1 MSGNSRSSTLLAA
14 ALLSGGLLL
23 APAAVAAPQADP
35 SLALP
40 FATGQTTYSAGVH
53 SDNGQSGVKN
63 AIDFSPNDGIARAAA
78 AGTVRMQRC
87 SGGDWVTVDHADGW
101 RTGYYHLEG
110 IQVSDGQQVAAGT
123 PLGRTGNALPCGG
136 SSSGAHVHFTL
147 WQLGEASTLDSA
159 RGDWSGLSYA
169 ELSTRVAAEVGV
181 PVDGRV
187 IGGWRFREG
196 AKQYSGTAQRVSD
209 GRTVQLPGRFQV

>member
-1 MSGNSRSSTLLAA
+1 MSGNRRSTWLLAAA

-23 APAAVAAPQADP
+23 APAAVAAPLADP
-35 SLALP
+35 VLSLP
-40 FATGQTTYSAGVH
+40 FATGQHTYSAGVH

-63 AIDFSPNDGIARAAA
+63 AIDFSPNDGIARSAA

-87 SGGDWVTVDHADGW
+87 SGGDWVTVDHSDGW

-110 IQVSDGQQVAAGT
+110 IQVQDGQSVSAGT

-147 WQLGEASTLDSA
+147 WQLNAAPSVSA
-159 RGDWSGLSYA
+159 DWSGLSYD
-169 ELSTRVAAEVGV
+169 EVSTRVADEVGV
-181 PVDGRV
+181 PVDGKV
-187 IGGWRFREG
+187 LGAWRFRAG
-196 AKQYSGTAQRVSD
+196 AQQYSGRAERVGD
-209 GRTVQLPGRFQV
+209 GFSVTLPGRFQV